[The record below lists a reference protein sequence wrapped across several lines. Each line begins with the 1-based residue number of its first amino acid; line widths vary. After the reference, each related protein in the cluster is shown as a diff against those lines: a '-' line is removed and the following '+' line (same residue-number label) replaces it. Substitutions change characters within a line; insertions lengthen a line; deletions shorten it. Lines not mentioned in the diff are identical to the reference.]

1 VEPEENELGKAG
13 RLSIDQIFEKLSNTL
28 DACIAVL
35 VEAQEAEYVAE
46 NESKPLL
53 NTPTE

>member
-1 VEPEENELGKAG
+1 MEPEENELGKAG